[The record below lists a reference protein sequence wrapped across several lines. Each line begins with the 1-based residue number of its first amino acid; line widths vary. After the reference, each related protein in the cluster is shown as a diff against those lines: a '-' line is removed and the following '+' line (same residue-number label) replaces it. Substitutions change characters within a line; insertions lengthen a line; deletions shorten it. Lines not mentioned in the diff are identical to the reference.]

1 MKELDHIRPFFLSG
15 LEYAISASSRSR
27 RVNSQINIHQVRSEA
42 WDRGGSEWDL
52 HAIGG
57 IIMAYDSGTHIDSEL
72 MLVKDD
78 REVDATGSSP
88 TVDDG
93 KHRRHIGRGALRGPA
108 APRGRRLLRGV
119 SRSHPSFRGLDIL
132 LKDYWHPDCTLT
144 LYLYLVIY

>member
-1 MKELDHIRPFFLSG
+1 MVSC
-15 LEYAISASSRSR
+15 
-27 RVNSQINIHQVRSEA
+27 QINIHQVSSEA
-42 WDRGGSEWDL
+42 WDRGGREWDQ

-57 IIMAYDSGTHIDSEL
+57 IIMAYDSGTNIDSEL

-78 REVDATGSSP
+78 REVDATDSSP
-88 TVDDG
+88 TVDDS

-119 SRSHPSFRGLDIL
+119 SRSHPSSSGPYIL
-132 LKDYWHPDCTLT
+132 LKDYWHTDCTQT